1 MKFLKIIAATLFFL
15 LLIIIILPFAFKSKI
30 TDLAKKEINKS
41 VNAQVDF
48 SDVGL
53 SLIRSFPDF
62 SLRLDD
68 ISVLG
73 NVPFE
78 DDTLFYSENLDI
90 NIDLMSVIKGENY
103 VIKEIEVDNP
113 FVQLITLNDG
123 LSNWDIIPASESPET
138 IEADSTEAGAY
149 QIMLNSF
156 SINEGR
162 VVFKDQ
168 SMPFQLTM
176 DDINT
181 TLAGDF
187 NADITQM
194 QASLAVG
201 NIASVYDGTSMIEG
215 LSLNTD
221 ISIDANLAEN
231 IYDLNIDKLLLN
243 SLHLSMAGRFSLADS
258 TTGIDVKF
266 DAPQG
271 TFKQLLSLVPAEYLK
286 DYSEINTTGDFS
298 FNAFAKGNFSED
310 EFPAFGAELNVENG
324 SIASPDIPE
333 KLQNIKLDLLI
344 DNKTGDLDHTVV
356 EVKPLKF
363 SIKDNPFDLTLTVK
377 TPISDPEIDTKM
389 KGKLVLEEVAGL
401 IPDSELP
408 KIQGIVDLDMAL
420 KTKLSTVEAEKFDE
434 IEASGS
440 AILSDFNTQI
450 EEENLAIQQAELK
463 FAPRAINTDIKNLT
477 LGSSDFN
484 FSGDVQNYLGY
495 FLSDGILKGQFN
507 LTSTNVN
514 ADELMKFVST
524 DTTDTTS
531 LDLSLVENMDLQFTT
546 TIQKINYEQYELK
559 EVRAEIGVAD
569 NKIQLNPLQANLLGG
584 EVKMSGMLDVIDEK
598 SPLFN
603 FDFTISTF
611 DIPTAYQTIQLFQAA
626 APIAEHTTGK
636 FSVDFNLKGRINEE
650 LEPIFST
657 LQGGGDLITT
667 KVVVESVPT
676 MNKLAI
682 LLGNNDY
689 QSLTASGIDIGFE
702 FVNGRVYQKPF
713 GLSYAGS
720 DVTMSGSV
728 GFDQSLDYD
737 LLLNVPY
744 GKLGTEV
751 SNGIVNLVNS
761 VGGNKANLKPGTKVQ
776 IKAKVSGL
784 VSDPK
789 VSIDYKDYA
798 NDVKADLK
806 RLAEKEIEERKAA
819 LAEQAKAEAA
829 KALEE
834 ARKQGESLVEK
845 ADATAITIREEAA
858 KAAAKIRDEAEKR
871 ADQIVEEGKKKGMI
885 AERIAKEAAKKI
897 REEAEKKA
905 SSLEREADEK
915 ASKLQTEA
923 RAKADA
929 LIKEAERKVGS

>member
-15 LLIIIILPFAFKSKI
+15 LLIIIILPFAFKGKI

-90 NIDLMSVIKGENY
+90 TIDLMSVIKGENY
-103 VIKEIEVDNP
+103 VVKEIEVDNP
-113 FVQLITLNDG
+113 FVQLITINEG
-123 LSNWDIIPASESPET
+123 ISNWDIIPASESTET

-156 SINEGR
+156 SINDGR
-162 VVFKDQ
+162 VVYKDD
-168 SMPFQLTM
+168 SLPFQLSM

-187 NADITQM
+187 NADQTQM
-194 QASLAVG
+194 QASLNIG
-201 NIASVYDGTSMIEG
+201 NISSVYDGTSMIED

-221 ISIDANLAEN
+221 IGIDANLAEN

-243 SLHLSMAGRFSLADS
+243 SLHLSMAGRFNLADS

-298 FNAFAKGNFSED
+298 FNAFAKGNFSET
-310 EFPAFGAELNVENG
+310 EFPTFGAALKVDNG
-324 SIASPDIPE
+324 TIASPDIPE
-333 KLQNIKLDLLI
+333 KLEDIQLDLLV

-356 EVKPLKF
+356 DIKPLKF

-434 IEASGS
+434 IDASGS
-440 AILSDFNTQI
+440 AVLTDFKSQV

-463 FAPRAINTDIKNLT
+463 FAPRAINTEIKNLT

-495 FLSDGILKGQFN
+495 ILGDGVIKGQFN
-507 LTSTNVN
+507 LTSSNVDAN
-514 ADELMKFVST
+514 ELMQFVST
-524 DTTDTTS
+524 DTSDTTS
-531 LDLSLVENMDLQFTT
+531 LDLSLVENMDLQFTS
-546 TIQKINYEQYELK
+546 TIQELTYEQYELK
-559 EVRAEIGVAD
+559 KVRADISIAD
-569 NKIQLNPLQANLLGG
+569 NKIQLKPLRANLLGG
-584 EVKMSGMLDVIDEK
+584 EVRMSGMLDVIDNK
-598 SPLFN
+598 APLFN
-603 FDFTISTF
+603 FDFNISKF
-611 DIPTAYQTIQLFQAA
+611 DIPTAYQTVQLFQAA
-626 APIAEHTTGK
+626 APIAEHTKGK
-636 FSVDFNLKGRINEE
+636 FSVDFNLKGRIDEE
-650 LEPIFST
+650 LAPIFST
-657 LQGGGDLITT
+657 LQGGGDLNTT

-676 MNKLAI
+676 LNKLSS
-682 LLGNNDY
+682 LLGNDDY
-689 QSLTASGIDIGFE
+689 KKLTANGIDIGFE

-713 GLSYAGS
+713 SLNYAGS
-720 DVTMSGSV
+720 DVTMSGSL

-744 GKLGTEV
+744 GKLGKEV

-776 IKAKVSGL
+776 IKAKISGL

-789 VSIDYKDYA
+789 VSLDYKDYA

-806 RLAEKEIEERKAA
+806 RLAEQEIEERKAA
-819 LAEQAKAEAA
+819 LAAQAKAEAA

-845 ADATAITIREEAA
+845 ADATAKTIREEAA
-858 KAAAKIRDEAEKR
+858 KAATKIRDEADKR
-871 ADQIVEEGKKKGMI
+871 AEQVIAEGKKKGMI
-885 AERIAKEAAKKI
+885 AERLAKEAAKKI
-897 REEAEKKA
+897 RNEAEKKA
-905 SSLEREADEK
+905 SSLEAEADK
-915 ASKLQTEA
+915 RASKLQAEA
-923 RAKADA
+923 RTKADA